1 MPEEIMNMTKLVLI
15 PDYFVPN
22 EDGFKL
28 PKLIK
33 RHKTELDVGY
43 EMRIKNHLLNMSDT
57 NFARVAEIIDPDDL

>member
-28 PKLIK
+28 PKLLK
-33 RHKTELDVGY
+33 RHKSELDVGY
-43 EMRIKNHLLNMSDT
+43 EMRVKNHLLNMSD
-57 NFARVAEIIDPDDL
+57 